1 MSFSGNGRR
10 ERTNEEGA
18 EALTLRMIN
27 PRRHQIPDMEKE
39 ITITEEEEEEWTCT
53 RPWGVGSKLELKSML
68 WVEENLQK
76 IYIFAQEIYNFLKRS
91 KISMK

>member
-1 MSFSGNGRR
+1 MDK
-10 ERTNEEGA
+10 EGA
-18 EALTLRMIN
+18 EALTLRMMN
-27 PRRHQIPDMEKE
+27 LRRHQIPEKE

-68 WVEENLQK
+68 WVEGNLQK
-76 IYIFAQEIYNFLKRS
+76 IYIFAQEIYNILKRS